1 MNDYKNG
8 KQWSLELGVEI
19 EYPKGWQSK
28 EDYEMRLITKAE
40 YCNRAA
46 NSNPKANVAATRRQ
60 AYKMLNEK
68 RIKRQT

>member
-1 MNDYKNG
+1 MNNYKSG
-8 KQWSLELGVEI
+8 TQWSRELEI
-19 EYPKGWQSK
+19 EITDPKGWQSK
-28 EDYEMRLITKAE
+28 EDYENRLIPKSE

-46 NSNPKANVAATRRQ
+46 NSNPKANVASTRRQ